1 MLIWINGAHGAG
13 KSSVARKLAAAAP
26 GAFVIDP
33 EQIGFMLRR
42 TWPGGGPPDFQD
54 LPAWRELTVATL
66 RAAAAERAE
75 ALLIVPMILANPLYH
90 AEIVDGLRAD
100 GIDLRHFTL
109 VASPAT
115 LRRRIRR
122 RLDWPRSR
130 RWSLSR
136 VEACSAALEDPAFAE
151 HVATDGLRPAEVAA
165 EIMRRAT
172 GPAASAPRSEA
183 AASGGTPPR
192 RP

>member
-13 KSSVARKLAAAAP
+13 KTSVARELAAQRP
-26 GAFVIDP
+26 DAFLIDP

-42 TWPGGGPPDFQD
+42 IWPGGAPPDFQS
-54 LPAWRELTVATL
+54 LRAWRELTIATL
-66 RAAAAERAE
+66 RAAARERPHAT
-75 ALLIVPMILANPLYH
+75 LIVPMTLANPVYH
-90 AEIVDGLRAD
+90 AEIVGALR
-100 GIDLRHFTL
+100 GEGVDLRHFTL

-136 VEACSAALEDPAFAE
+136 VESCSTALEDPVFAE
-151 HVATDGLRPAEVAA
+151 HVGTDGFSIPDVTAQ
-165 EIMRRAT
+165 IMERV
-172 GPAASAPRSEA
+172 EA
-183 AASGGTPPR
+183 AATVP
-192 RP
+192 

>member
-13 KSSVARKLAAAAP
+13 KSSVARKLAAGP
-26 GAFVIDP
+26 GTFVIDP

-42 TWPGGGPPDFQD
+42 IWPGGGPPDFQD

-66 RAAAAERAE
+66 RAAAEERPE
-75 ALLIVPMILANPLYH
+75 ATLIVPMTLANRLH
-90 AEIVDGLRAD
+90 HSEIVDGLRAA
-100 GIDLRHFTL
+100 GVDLRHFTL

-115 LRRRIRR
+115 LRRRIGR

-136 VEACSAALEDPAFAE
+136 VEGCSAALEDPAFAE
-151 HVATDGLRPAEVAA
+151 HVPTEGLGLAEVAA

-172 GPAASAPRSEA
+172 GAGASAPRSEA
-183 AASGGTPPR
+183 AASGGTPSRHP
-192 RP
+192 